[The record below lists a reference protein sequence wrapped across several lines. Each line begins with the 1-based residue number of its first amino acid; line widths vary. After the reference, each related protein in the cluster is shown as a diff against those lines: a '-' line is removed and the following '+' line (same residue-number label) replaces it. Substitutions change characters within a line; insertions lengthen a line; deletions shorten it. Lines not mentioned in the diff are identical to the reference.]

1 MFDKP
6 MKKSWL
12 DRFKDWCYYNDFW
25 QKVGASI
32 AALVMIGAVIAATVW
47 VCAPEPGEKISGGV
61 VIDMGHYVPG
71 RSAKQ
76 YGCWVK
82 IQADDGTVGTWA
94 ISDTAYETIAI
105 GDRVEKTEVK
115 P

>member
-6 MKKSWL
+6 RKKSRW
-12 DRFKDWCYYNDFW
+12 DRFKEWCYYNDFW
-25 QKVGASI
+25 QKVGAAVLII
-32 AALVMIGAVIAATVW
+32 ALIGGFIAFLAWAV
-47 VCAPEPGEKISGGV
+47 APEPGEKISEGV

-71 RSAKQ
+71 RNAKQ

-94 ISDTAYETIAI
+94 ISDTTYETIAI